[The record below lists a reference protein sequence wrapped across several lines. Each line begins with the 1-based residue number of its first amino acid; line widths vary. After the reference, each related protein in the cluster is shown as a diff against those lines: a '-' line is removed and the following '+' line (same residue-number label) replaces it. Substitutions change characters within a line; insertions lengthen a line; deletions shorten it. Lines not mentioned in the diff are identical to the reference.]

1 MKYSEK
7 YRQLTLRLLD
17 DLAWG
22 TLSEEEEEIIRE
34 EMDALWAQLSVHERL
49 EADEWLAA
57 ERRKAPEDLGLE
69 EPPGGELTTMHRR
82 PRAA

>member
-1 MKYSEK
+1 MKSSEK
-7 YRQLTLRLLD
+7 YRELTLRLLD
-17 DLAWG
+17 DMAWG
-22 TLSEEEEEIIRE
+22 TLSEDEDEAIRE
-34 EMDALWAQLSVHERL
+34 EMDALWTQMSDQEQR

-69 EPPGGELTTMHRR
+69 EPPGDELTTMHRR